1 MKRAIKTAVAATP
14 LWQLTGLLRRGGC
27 AVLTYHRVG
36 RNRDGFKHISADD
49 FRRQMRWLREH
60 CSIVAP
66 TDFRRACARMDRLRP
81 SVMVTFDDG
90 YRDYHDVAYP
100 ILRELRI
107 PAINFIVTGFADQP
121 DRLFWWDQ
129 VDLAAWAS
137 PRAHVDAF
145 WRSGERVAM
154 DRAGREHVRMDIR
167 RYIWSR
173 PDEERLATLEGFFS
187 ALDVRPDQLRRQRQV
202 MTWDEIRAV
211 GEFTTIGGHT
221 DGHPLVSRVGEAE
234 LRREVVA
241 CRDRIATEVGR
252 PTTFAYPSGA
262 SSDTARR
269 VLREEGF
276 ELAFSGVPGV
286 NRPPADWLEI
296 KRINAPAAAEQ
307 LAYLLSG
314 IPARF
319 AA

>member
-27 AVLTYHRVG
+27 AVLTYHRIG
-36 RNRDGFKHISADD
+36 RNPDGFKHISADD

-66 TDFRRACARMDRLRP
+66 GEFRQACARMDRLRP

-107 PAINFIVTGFADQP
+107 PAINFVVSGFADEP

-129 VDLAAWAS
+129 VDLAAWGS

-145 WRSGERVAM
+145 WHSGERVAL
-154 DRAGREHVRMDIR
+154 DRAGRERIRMDIR
-167 RYIWSR
+167 RYVWSR
-173 PDEERLATLEGFFS
+173 PDEEREATLDRFCG
-187 ALDVRPDQLRRQRQV
+187 ALDVRRTDLRRDRQV
-202 MTWDEIRAV
+202 MTWDEIRSVA
-211 GEFTTIGGHT
+211 ELTTIGAHT
-221 DGHPLVSRVGEAE
+221 HAHPLVSRIAE
-234 LRREVVA
+234 PQLRREVVA
-241 CRDRIATEVGR
+241 CRERIASEVKR
-252 PTTFAYPSGA
+252 PTVFAYPSGA
-262 SSDTARR
+262 ASDTARH

-276 ELAFSGVPGV
+276 ELAFSGTPGV
-286 NRPPADWLEI
+286 NRLPTDWLEI
-296 KRINAPAAAEQ
+296 KRINAPASAEQ
-307 LAYLLSG
+307 LGYLLSG